1 MKTIYIFITVFICFI
16 TKLSAQQLIMEWQ
29 GSPGS
34 APTANGV
41 IVTDVDD
48 MTDYN
53 DDGVRDLPVVIRTDR
68 VISVTSGADKSQRW
82 KYTPPQDITSN
93 MDIWKVVGGFRIFA
107 DGFEYGN
114 TSGLKAMV
122 LAQKNGRRFRGI
134 LKSGRVKYEGGVV
147 VFNKSYRLVGID
159 DYDNDNLF
167 ELLLYDRDAG
177 RMEIWG
183 AGN

>member
-1 MKTIYIFITVFICFI
+1 MKTIFIFVTVFVCFI
-16 TKLSAQQLIMEWQ
+16 TKLSAQQLTMEWQ
-29 GSPGS
+29 GSAGS
-34 APTANGV
+34 APAGNGV

-48 MTDYN
+48 MTDFN
-53 DDGVRDLPVVIRTDR
+53 DDGKRDLPVINKSTMT
-68 VISVTSGADKSQRW
+68 ISVTSGADKSQKW
-82 KYTPPQDITSN
+82 EYVPPQGITSN
-93 MDIWKVVGGFRIFA
+93 MDYWKVVGGFRIFA

-114 TSGLKAMV
+114 TSGLKEMV
-122 LAQKNGRRFRGI
+122 LAQKKGRRFSGI
-134 LKSGRVKYEGGVV
+134 LKNGRVKYEGGVV